1 MSKQGKIYSTLIILA
16 ILVIVFFE
24 ITKPKDI
31 NWFPSYAKQHKIPF
45 GTYVFQE
52 QLERIF
58 SESEI
63 TNIDRPPYEYLN
75 KNESIFGTYIFINN
89 NLSFDATELETLL
102 DWTSKGNTLFI
113 ASEIIDEKILD
124 TIDAKNKVISTINNL
139 DNRYKIQLKNKALNN
154 RAIYHFDKANFLYYF
169 NKIDTLNA
177 AVIGVIDNETKDS
190 TSIENEHVNIIKQN
204 FGKGKIIIS
213 TFPQA
218 FTNYFILKS
227 PNQNY
232 TSGLLSYFDVSKPIY
247 VDQYYK
253 SGKTFYTSPMRVVLN
268 TKELKW
274 AYYIMLIGVVIY
286 IVFEGKR
293 KQRAIP
299 VVHSLSNKTLDFTR
313 TIANMYYENRKHYDI
328 AQHKIQHFFEYIR
341 VHLHIQTDTIDD
353 KFLNEITVKSNN
365 NIVDTRVLFKT
376 IETINNT
383 TQIDAKT
390 LERLNTLIDTF
401 KSNNTWKT
409 KI

>member
-1 MSKQGKIYSTLIILA
+1 MSKQGKIYIMLILVA

-24 ITKPKDI
+24 FTKPKDI

-52 QLERIF
+52 QLERLF

-63 TNIDRPPYEYLN
+63 TNVDRPPYEYLN
-75 KNESIFGTYIFINN
+75 DNDSIFGTYIFINN
-89 NLSFDATELETLL
+89 DISFDDTELETLL

-113 ASEIIDEKILD
+113 ASEIINNALLD
-124 TIDAKNKVISTINNL
+124 TLRAENKVISTINNL
-139 DNRYKIQLKNKALNN
+139 DNIYKLQLKNKALNKE
-154 RAIYHFDKANFLYYF
+154 AVYHFDKANFLYYF
-169 NKIDTLNA
+169 NEIDTLNA
-177 AVIGVIDNETKDS
+177 AVIGVIDNATTDS
-190 TSIENEHVNIIKQN
+190 TLIKKEHFNVIKQP
-204 FGKGKIIIS
+204 FGSGQIIIS

-218 FTNYFILKS
+218 FTNYFMLTS

-232 TSGLLSYFDVSKPIY
+232 TAGLLSYLDASKTIY

-253 SGKTFYTSPMRVVLN
+253 SGKTFYSSPMHVILN

-286 IVFEGKR
+286 IIFEGKR

-299 VVHSLSNKTLDFTR
+299 VVTPLTNKTLDFTR
-313 TIANMYYENRKHYDI
+313 TIANMYYENEKHYDI
-328 AQHKIQHFFEYIR
+328 AQHKIQHFLEYIR

-353 KFLNEITVKSNN
+353 RFLNEIAVKSNN
-365 NIVDTRVLFKT
+365 SLEDTRVLFKT
-376 IETINNT
+376 IEANNNT